1 MADSSPT
8 LREFTVDAVER
19 VVFTFIETFLA
30 LYTPVVLSVANGGGW
45 HQLLDLSLAQKGV
58 VAGVAAVLVI
68 AKSLYKAFAT
78 DVNVPGFLPGWAA
91 KLLGLSKKVQAEN
104 TDTGSTGKSA

>member
-1 MADSSPT
+1 MANTSPT

-30 LYTPVVLSVANGGGW
+30 LYVPVILSVTNGGGW
-45 HQLLDLSLAQKGV
+45 HQLLDLSIAQKGV
-58 VAGVAAVLVI
+58 VAGAAAVLVV
-68 AKSLYKAFAT
+68 AKSLYKAFVS

-91 KLLGLSKKVQAEN
+91 RLLGLSKKVSVEN
-104 TDTGSTGKSA
+104 SNTGGTGKSL